1 MHTCLSRMRPLVV
14 VGMLA
19 LAACQPTD
27 KNPAPTGVV
36 AKAMDEAAKGLG
48 QASQEMD
55 KAREEIATARDRLAR
70 ENISLNRNEKQHL
83 PKAEITPA
91 GDLLIEGKAVA
102 TTPEQKALVLAY
114 RGELLGV
121 VGDGMAI
128 GMEGARVG
136 IDAAASALKGS
147 WRARTATR
155 SASRSASRPRPRSS
169 RWSRNCAR
177 ACPACCPRSRRFPP
191 PCPSSR
197 PTPRWTRPTWTT
209 AAMPMAT
216 ATGPSEVFHLT
227 RAPHRA

>member
-1 MHTCLSRMRPLVV
+1 MHTSLSRMRPLVV

-91 GDLLIEGKAVA
+91 GDLLIEGRAVA

-136 IDAAASALKGS
+136 IDAAASALKGVLAGQDGDEIGKQVGEQAKAKIQPMVAQLCTRLPGLLS
-147 WRARTATR
+147 AQQALSAALPEFAPYATMDQ
-155 SASRSASRPRPRSS
+155 ADVDDCGDA
-169 RWSRNCAR
+169 NGDGN
-177 ACPACCPRSRRFPP
+177 
-191 PCPSSR
+191 
-197 PTPRWTRPTWTT
+197 WT
-209 AAMPMAT
+209 
-216 ATGPSEVFHLT
+216 F
-227 RAPHRA
+227 

>member
-1 MHTCLSRMRPLVV
+1 MHTSLSRMRPLVV

-136 IDAAASALKGS
+136 IDAAASALKGVLAGQDGDEIGKQVGEQAKAKIQPMVAQLCTRLPGLLS
-147 WRARTATR
+147 AQQALSAALPEFAPYATMDQ
-155 SASRSASRPRPRSS
+155 ADVDDCGDA
-169 RWSRNCAR
+169 NGDGN
-177 ACPACCPRSRRFPP
+177 
-191 PCPSSR
+191 
-197 PTPRWTRPTWTT
+197 WT
-209 AAMPMAT
+209 
-216 ATGPSEVFHLT
+216 F
-227 RAPHRA
+227 

>member
-136 IDAAASALKGS
+136 IDAAASALKGVLAGQDGDEIGKQVGEQAKAKIQPMVAQLCTRLPGLLS
-147 WRARTATR
+147 AQQALSAALPEFAPYATMDQ
-155 SASRSASRPRPRSS
+155 ADVDDCGDA
-169 RWSRNCAR
+169 NGDGN
-177 ACPACCPRSRRFPP
+177 
-191 PCPSSR
+191 
-197 PTPRWTRPTWTT
+197 WT
-209 AAMPMAT
+209 
-216 ATGPSEVFHLT
+216 F
-227 RAPHRA
+227 

>member
-1 MHTCLSRMRPLVV
+1 MHTSLSRMRPLVV

-48 QASQEMD
+48 EASQEMD

-136 IDAAASALKGS
+136 IDAAASALKGVLAGQDGDEIGKQVGEQAKAKIQPMVAQLCTRLPGLLS
-147 WRARTATR
+147 AQQALSAALPEFAPYATMDQ
-155 SASRSASRPRPRSS
+155 ADVDDCGDA
-169 RWSRNCAR
+169 NGDGN
-177 ACPACCPRSRRFPP
+177 
-191 PCPSSR
+191 
-197 PTPRWTRPTWTT
+197 WT
-209 AAMPMAT
+209 
-216 ATGPSEVFHLT
+216 F
-227 RAPHRA
+227 

>member
-1 MHTCLSRMRPLVV
+1 MHTSLSRMRPLVV

-27 KNPAPTGVV
+27 KNPAPTGVA

-136 IDAAASALKGS
+136 IDAAASALKGVLAGQDGDEIGKQVGEQAKAKIQPMVAQLCTRLPGLLS
-147 WRARTATR
+147 AQQALSAALPEFAPYATMDQ
-155 SASRSASRPRPRSS
+155 ADVDDCGDA
-169 RWSRNCAR
+169 NGDGN
-177 ACPACCPRSRRFPP
+177 
-191 PCPSSR
+191 
-197 PTPRWTRPTWTT
+197 WT
-209 AAMPMAT
+209 
-216 ATGPSEVFHLT
+216 F
-227 RAPHRA
+227 

>member
-136 IDAAASALKGS
+136 IDAAASALKGVLAGQDGDEIGKQVGEQTKAKIQPMVAQLCTRLPGLLS
-147 WRARTATR
+147 AQQALSAALPEFAPYATMDQ
-155 SASRSASRPRPRSS
+155 ADVDDCGDA
-169 RWSRNCAR
+169 NGDGN
-177 ACPACCPRSRRFPP
+177 
-191 PCPSSR
+191 
-197 PTPRWTRPTWTT
+197 WT
-209 AAMPMAT
+209 
-216 ATGPSEVFHLT
+216 F
-227 RAPHRA
+227 

>member
-1 MHTCLSRMRPLVV
+1 MHTSLSRMRPLIVL
-14 VGMLA
+14 GMIA

-27 KNPAPTGVV
+27 KNQAPTGVV

-48 QASQEMD
+48 EASQEMD

-136 IDAAASALKGS
+136 IDAAASALKGVL
-147 WRARTATR
+147 A
-155 SASRSASRPRPRSS
+155 
-169 RWSRNCAR
+169 
-177 ACPACCPRSRRFPP
+177 
-191 PCPSSR
+191 
-197 PTPRWTRPTWTT
+197 
-209 AAMPMAT
+209 
-216 ATGPSEVFHLT
+216 GQDGDQIGKQK
-227 RAPHRA
+227 

>member
-1 MHTCLSRMRPLVV
+1 MHTSLSRMRPLIVL
-14 VGMLA
+14 GMIA

-27 KNPAPTGVV
+27 KNQAPTGVV

-48 QASQEMD
+48 EASQEMD
-55 KAREEIATARDRLAR
+55 KARDEIATARDRLAR

-91 GDLLIEGKAVA
+91 GDLMIEGKAVA

-136 IDAAASALKGS
+136 IDAAASALKGILAGQDGDQIGKQVGEQAKAKIQPMVAQLCTRLPGLLS
-147 WRARTATR
+147 AQQALSAALPEFSPYATMDQ
-155 SASRSASRPRPRSS
+155 ADVDDCGDA
-169 RWSRNCAR
+169 NGDGN
-177 ACPACCPRSRRFPP
+177 
-191 PCPSSR
+191 
-197 PTPRWTRPTWTT
+197 WT
-209 AAMPMAT
+209 
-216 ATGPSEVFHLT
+216 F
-227 RAPHRA
+227 

>member
-1 MHTCLSRMRPLVV
+1 MHTSLSRMRPLVV

-102 TTPEQKALVLAY
+102 ATPEQKALVLAY

-136 IDAAASALKGS
+136 IDAAASALKGVLAGQDGDEIGKQVGEQAKAKIQPMVAQLCTRLPGLLS
-147 WRARTATR
+147 AQQALSAALPEFAPYATMDQ
-155 SASRSASRPRPRSS
+155 ADVDDCGDA
-169 RWSRNCAR
+169 NGDGN
-177 ACPACCPRSRRFPP
+177 
-191 PCPSSR
+191 
-197 PTPRWTRPTWTT
+197 WT
-209 AAMPMAT
+209 
-216 ATGPSEVFHLT
+216 F
-227 RAPHRA
+227 

>member
-1 MHTCLSRMRPLVV
+1 MHTSLSRMRPLIVL
-14 VGMLA
+14 GMIA

-27 KNPAPTGVV
+27 KNQAPTGVV

-48 QASQEMD
+48 EASQEMD

-136 IDAAASALKGS
+136 IDAAASALKGVL
-147 WRARTATR
+147 AGQDGDQIGKQVGEQAKAKIQPMVAQLCTR
-155 SASRSASRPRPRSS
+155 LPGLLSAQRK
-169 RWSRNCAR
+169 
-177 ACPACCPRSRRFPP
+177 
-191 PCPSSR
+191 
-197 PTPRWTRPTWTT
+197 
-209 AAMPMAT
+209 
-216 ATGPSEVFHLT
+216 
-227 RAPHRA
+227 